1 MISQINKE
9 LTEQGW
15 TIGFTDMERQPR
27 RRGAPGRRYRLVRLW
42 QKKITSLVDG

>member
-1 MISQINKE
+1 

-15 TIGFTDMERQPR
+15 EIGFTDMERQLG
-27 RRGAPGRRYRLVRLW
+27 RRGAPGRRYRPVRL